1 MEQGVHGLVG
11 HDAVLGQLFVA
22 LRLPVHRKGLEVAL
36 CVGAAAL
43 DEAEQLQRPVQ
54 GGLLPGQPVVGGQ
67 GVDGKS
73 LVVGVLGGVQRAAQ
87 SVAAPVDAAVFPV
100 KAVVL
105 EPLVGVAG
113 AAGSV
118 RPAGEHGRLGKE
130 PEDAAVEDAAL
141 FGGLVHLQ
149 VKVHQ
154 AVVAAV
160 RFVFEGHP
168 EGQDDVVQH
177 LLCRLFDAWHKKT
190 LLFSHRRLPQQG
202 RSGRR
207 GVGFSAGPV
216 RGLRRWSGRGL

>member
-1 MEQGVHGLVG
+1 
-11 HDAVLGQLFVA
+11 
-22 LRLPVHRKGLEVAL
+22 
-36 CVGAAAL
+36 

-113 AAGSV
+113 AAGGV

-141 FGGLVHLQ
+141 FGLPVHLE
-149 VKVHQ
+149 VICRKKSY
-154 AVVAAV
+154 AEKLK
-160 RFVFEGHP
+160 RSRPSKPPRIIF
-168 EGQDDVVQH
+168 QH
-177 LLCRLFDAWHKKT
+177 NK
-190 LLFSHRRLPQQG
+190 
-202 RSGRR
+202 
-207 GVGFSAGPV
+207 
-216 RGLRRWSGRGL
+216 